1 MVEVLGP
8 LSARPPTPPRT
19 SRDLLDNDRTEGS
32 PAAVQTPR
40 DSSLHTSISTGVP
53 SSRQSKR
60 VNFSP
65 WTKYIKPPMFT
76 NSNTKLKPEV
86 KSLPPSNECK
96 PAKSILKATNSP
108 VPVPSSNVENY
119 TPESF
124 AMLLESITQALAG
137 DAISSRLDAY
147 MQFFGA
153 LRAYEDLPGEKDIA
167 DKLVLVTQFIQR
179 DVTKELDIGGPGN
192 TNLVIQ
198 ALKLS
203 AALVWHPSISMQLPD
218 DFKVFLVDHALN
230 SLQEAK
236 LPKSVLTHYMSILS
250 TQNFNARIVTNAR
263 IVRLLT
269 ILHTL
274 TGRVNGSAI
283 ISQRLS
289 IYQRVLGQAKPT
301 FVSHSSLW
309 IEHLVSGLLHHIKD
323 IRLKAIS
330 LGFQTTISL
339 GPNPTLSKC
348 IRDLF
353 DRSLDKNRKMVS
365 EICERMSRMM
375 SDAETGSHVPQV
387 WSVVTLLL
395 RTKRFSVDHWEHF
408 KEWVLVLQKCFN
420 CSDPTIKAQAIVG
433 WNRFILVVSPS
444 ETTSRSMLKMLS
456 KPVLSQFER
465 KKQDK
470 NGSHPSYLALNS
482 YYNLL
487 YYAFRPSAAFS
498 HIDIVWEEY
507 IACPSLSIFGSTP
520 SLSDRLAQVLSHM
533 LWSSQ
538 AKVWTENKVNES
550 SKIDPEELP
559 CVDCKW
565 LRSRITSVLK
575 VFENILTSSVWVDDV
590 EQSHIAVAWANLS
603 RALSYASS
611 KEITPS
617 PESMQ
622 AVAHV
627 LGLLQRL
634 WIAGPS
640 SLNAAG
646 DGAMDKFFERFRFLS
661 TTMISSLGSISFTE
675 KLLLKTADETFQAA
689 NTPTHRHPK
698 ANSTLDI
705 PILHLLRLISDVSG
719 VSEPTPSY
727 LRLVNGTLQAA
738 CNGRMSR
745 GSRLELLRQCAEMYP
760 NETEFDFGIH
770 NFAQMLW
777 TSAAQLASDSLCSYP
792 LESARERDGSVSRD
806 YENSIKILSAGLKF
820 TDAFQTWNQLADSL
834 VRVVGNEKGHREIA
848 TMIVEPLAEC
858 MMNVSVRNPYLPSAS
873 LFSHSHSIPYFHE
886 GIAGIK
892 STVNSAQAAYQ
903 KPLFPTH
910 LADSVNRTLRE
921 SYGKFDPLET
931 SGIANF
937 IESLTSFLGSGIW
950 VFRSA
955 FLERLQESL
964 ALWIKDEGN
973 KLNVASGVESRVL
986 TAVSILQRSKGWHTL
1001 TLSQG
1006 RALASAVLNILQT
1019 PPLDDTSSLQKFE
1032 GIICAGLESSHAS
1045 IAKRFI
1051 EFCTSVSSSHKDLAS
1066 ANVSHVLQTL
1076 ESRSKQFSSST
1087 NIQPVCLPMHRISL
1101 DRSVSKA
1108 KYINSNVAQ
1117 ETNDNQSDMS
1127 AKSHIAY
1134 ILDNVENS
1142 HSPGFRSSPVVRSE
1156 PAPASLDQP
1165 DRHQVESS
1173 HNDSMPDQLPTLDG
1187 AMSFDDGIGD
1197 RKQRK
1202 DVLAMI
1208 ENLRSSSPAVPTPRE
1223 LGFLTPPHLRN
1234 LRNAEGGSET
1244 PLTPT
1249 LPPTA
1254 ADPEDIFLGSSPT
1267 PSARGRTPSTR
1278 TETQLSMTTS
1288 AIDLKMDQDPPSS
1301 PPQMKDISPHREVS
1315 ELSQNFADT
1324 GSPTTSGSRRKK
1336 SPKRLKS
1343 RNNKKRNSTPVT
1355 NGSHSESQN
1364 QRQDVPLSSRLRS
1377 RASAGKGSE
1386 NLTSQADGSPTKM
1399 SRGSMGR
1406 YAYEE
1411 TGTPQD
1417 ATPKSNKLRTVSPSD
1432 GNDTLA
1438 SQPFETAADSSCDDM
1453 DTQLASQLEQ
1463 DLEGAADGAGH
1474 QKNDAPA
1481 EPSEHIPMTR
1491 KRKREVSEAATPTN
1505 RNSNKELRRS
1515 SRRAS
1520 GKVPTDNDTGN
1531 NDGLTQSTTSQYS
1544 TTATEDAATPAESA
1558 PKKQRREPP
1567 SGADDNMEIESA
1579 AQEHGLSAGS
1589 NLDAGLLDASQKR
1602 RSSRLSG
1609 QAAPEIPEETP
1620 PPKRS
1625 KSPRSRNRNR
1635 RRNERRRKSA
1645 SLEAAARA
1653 NAAREGSSERPKSG
1667 ESSQGTHGSTQESPA
1682 KPPAPQQPAREPS
1695 PVKTTD
1701 TQLPAPV
1708 DTIEE
1713 TQLEGAQPS
1722 TEGTSTP
1729 LLPEPESERPAENAS
1744 PQPQREEHSAL
1755 QTDPKLPTEEAPT
1768 PAPEPTEDTNMADA
1782 EPNEPTEDADQP
1794 IQLLPQD
1801 TPTEQSPPPPNAT
1814 TNLFTPLRRVLAD
1827 MKTSSLDRSA
1837 LKEMDD
1843 LLFDIRVE
1851 MHEAARRHNHTS
1863 TSTNNNN
1870 NNNNQGS

>member
-8 LSARPPTPPRT
+8 LPARPPTPPRT
-19 SRDLLDNDRTEGS
+19 SRDLLDNDRAEDS

-167 DKLVLVTQFIQR
+167 DKLALVTQFIQR
-179 DVTKELDIGGPGN
+179 DVTKDLDIGGPGN

-218 DFKVFLVDHALN
+218 DFKIFLVDHALN

-289 IYQRVLGQAKPT
+289 IYQRVLGQARST

-375 SDAETGSHVPQV
+375 SDAETGSHVPQI

-433 WNRFILVVSPS
+433 WNRFVLVVSPS

-498 HIDIVWEEY
+498 HIDVVWEEY

-520 SLSDRLAQVLSHM
+520 SLSDRLAQILSHM

-575 VFENILTSSVWVDDV
+575 VFENIFNSSVWVDDI
-590 EQSHIAVAWANLS
+590 EQSHIAVAWVNLS

-622 AVAHV
+622 AVAYV

-634 WIAGPS
+634 WLAGPS

-689 NTPTHRHPK
+689 TTPTHRHPK

-705 PILHLLRLISDVSG
+705 PILHLLRLISDASG
-719 VSEPTPSY
+719 ISEPTPSY
-727 LRLVNGTLQAA
+727 LRLINGTLQAA

-745 GSRLELLRQCAEMYP
+745 GSRLELLRQCAEMYS
-760 NETEFDFGIH
+760 NEIEFDFGIH
-770 NFAQMLW
+770 HFARMVW
-777 TSAAQLASDSLCSYP
+777 ASAAQLASDSLCSYP

-858 MMNVSVRNPYLPSAS
+858 MMNVNVRNTYLPSAS

-886 GIAGIK
+886 GIDSIK
-892 STVNSAQAAYQ
+892 STVNSAQTAYQ
-903 KPLFPTH
+903 KLLFPTH
-910 LADSVNRTLRE
+910 LAESVNRTLRE
-921 SYGKFDPLET
+921 SYDKFEPLET

-955 FLERLQESL
+955 FLESLQESL
-964 ALWIKDEGN
+964 ALWIKDDGH

-986 TAVSILQRSKGWHTL
+986 TAC
-1001 TLSQG
+1001 

-1051 EFCTSVSSSHKDLAS
+1051 DFCTSVSSSHKDLAS

-1087 NIQPVCLPMHRISL
+1087 NIQLE
-1101 DRSVSKA
+1101 
-1108 KYINSNVAQ
+1108 SN
-1117 ETNDNQSDMS
+1117 DSQSDMS

-1156 PAPASLDQP
+1156 PAPASV
-1165 DRHQVESS
+1165 DRPGRPQAESS
-1173 HNDSMPDQLPTLDG
+1173 HNDSMPDQLPILDG
-1187 AMSFDDGIGD
+1187 AISFEDGIGD

-1223 LGFLTPPHLRN
+1223 LGFMTPPHLRN
-1234 LRNAEGGSET
+1234 LRNAEGESET

-1254 ADPEDIFLGSSPT
+1254 ADSEDVFFGSSPT

-1301 PPQMKDISPHREVS
+1301 PPQLKDISPHREIS
-1315 ELSQNFADT
+1315 ELSQSVADT
-1324 GSPTTSGSRRKK
+1324 GSPTTSGNRRKK
-1336 SPKRLKS
+1336 SPKRPKS
-1343 RNNKKRNSTPVT
+1343 RSNKKRNSTPVT
-1355 NGSHSESQN
+1355 NGNNSESQN

-1386 NLTSQADGSPTKM
+1386 NVTSQTDGSPTKM

-1406 YAYEE
+1406 YTQEE
-1411 TGTPQD
+1411 IGSPQVP
-1417 ATPKSNKLRTVSPSD
+1417 TPKSNKLRAVSPSD

-1438 SQPFETAADSSCDDM
+1438 SQPCETAADSSWDDM

-1463 DLEGAADGAGH
+1463 DLEGAADGVRQ
-1474 QKNDAPA
+1474 QKIDAPA
-1481 EPSEHIPMTR
+1481 EPSEHVPMTR

-1520 GKVPTDNDTGN
+1520 GKAPEDNDGP
-1531 NDGLTQSTTSQYS
+1531 TQSTTSQHS
-1544 TTATEDAATPAESA
+1544 TAATEGTPTPAESA

-1567 SGADDNMEIESA
+1567 GATDDKMEIEPA
-1579 AQEHGLSAGS
+1579 TQEHGSSTG
-1589 NLDAGLLDASQKR
+1589 NTLDAGLLDASQKR

-1653 NAAREGSSERPKSG
+1653 NAAREGSSERPRSG
-1667 ESSQGTHGSTQESPA
+1667 ESSQGTQGSTQESSA
-1682 KPPAPQQPAREPS
+1682 KLPAPQQPARESS
-1695 PVKTTD
+1695 PVKPTD

-1713 TQLEGAQPS
+1713 TQLESVQPPI
-1722 TEGTSTP
+1722 ERTSATP
-1729 LLPEPESERPAENAS
+1729 LPEPEPERPAENPS
-1744 PQPQREEHSAL
+1744 PQPQREEHPAV
-1755 QTDPKLPTEEAPT
+1755 QTEPELPTMEAPT
-1768 PAPEPTEDTNMADA
+1768 PAPEPAPEPREDTDMADA
-1782 EPNEPTEDADQP
+1782 EPTEDAGEP
-1794 IQLLPQD
+1794 NPLLPQN
-1801 TPTEQSPPPPNAT
+1801 TPTEQSSPPPNT
-1814 TNLFTPLRRVLAD
+1814 TTDLFTPLRRVLAD
-1827 MKTSSLDRSA
+1827 MKTSSLDRPA

-1851 MHEAARRHNHTS
+1851 MHEAARRHSHTS
-1863 TSTNNNN
+1863 TSTSTNK
-1870 NNNNQGS
+1870 NNNQGS